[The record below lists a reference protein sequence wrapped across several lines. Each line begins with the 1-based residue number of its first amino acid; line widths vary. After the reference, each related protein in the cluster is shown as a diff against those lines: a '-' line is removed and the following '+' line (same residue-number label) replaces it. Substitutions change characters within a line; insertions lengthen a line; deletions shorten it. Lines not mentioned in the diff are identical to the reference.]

1 MPIMPDVA
9 AIILAAG
16 KSSRFRGGDP
26 NAKTK
31 AIALLDGAPM
41 VRHVAQAAFDAG
53 LKPLVLVTGFNA
65 DEVSA
70 AAQALPDLQLV
81 HNADYETGLA
91 SSLRTGVAA
100 LPASAAGAIVLLADM
115 PRVRAQTIRRL
126 VETFLANPGAA
137 AVVPVHA
144 GQWGNPILLGAKLF
158 ADVALLQGD
167 SGARKLLANRA
178 DVALMECADEA
189 VSVDVDTLDDLLK
202 LDRLRE

>member
-1 MPIMPDVA
+1 MAEIA

-16 KSSRFRGGDP
+16 KSSRFRGDDP

-31 AIALLDGAPM
+31 AVALLDGAPM
-41 VRHVAQAAFDAG
+41 VRHVAQAAIDAG

-65 DEVSA
+65 AEVSA
-70 AAQALPDLQLV
+70 AAQGLAGLQIV
-81 HNADYETGLA
+81 HNPDFETGLA
-91 SSLRTGVAA
+91 SSLRAGIAA
-100 LPASAAGAIVLLADM
+100 LPAGVAGAIVLLADM
-115 PRVRAQTIRRL
+115 PRVSSETISLL
-126 VETFLANPGAA
+126 VETSNANPDAA

-178 DVALMECADEA
+178 DVALMECGDEA
-189 VSVDVDTLDDLLK
+189 VGIDVDTRDDLLK
-202 LDRLRE
+202 LGRLRE

>member
-1 MPIMPDVA
+1 MAEIA

-16 KSSRFRGGDP
+16 KSSRFRGDDP

-31 AIALLDGAPM
+31 AVALLDGAPM
-41 VRHVAQAAFDAG
+41 VRHVAQAAIDAG

-65 DEVSA
+65 AEVSA
-70 AAQALPDLQLV
+70 AAQVLPDLQLV
-81 HNADYETGLA
+81 HNPDYETGLA
-91 SSLRTGVAA
+91 SSLRAGIAA
-100 LPASAAGAIVLLADM
+100 LPAGVAGAIVLLADM
-115 PRVRAQTIRRL
+115 PRVSSETISLL
-126 VETFLANPGAA
+126 VETSNANPDAA

-178 DVALMECADEA
+178 DVALMECGDEA
-189 VSVDVDTLDDLLK
+189 VGIDVDTRDDLLK
-202 LDRLRE
+202 LGRLRE

>member
-1 MPIMPDVA
+1 MAEIA

-16 KSSRFRGGDP
+16 KSSRFRGDDP

-31 AIALLDGAPM
+31 AVALLDGAPM
-41 VRHVAQAAFDAG
+41 VRHVAQAAIDAG

-65 DEVSA
+65 AEVSA
-70 AAQALPDLQLV
+70 AAQGLAGLQIV
-81 HNADYETGLA
+81 HNPDFETGLA
-91 SSLRTGVAA
+91 SSLRAGIAA
-100 LPASAAGAIVLLADM
+100 LPAGVAGAIVLLADM
-115 PRVRAQTIRRL
+115 PRVSSETISLL
-126 VETFLANPGAA
+126 VETSNANPDAA

-178 DVALMECADEA
+178 DVALMECGDEA
-189 VSVDVDTLDDLLK
+189 VGIDVDTRDDLLK
-202 LDRLRE
+202 LGRLSE

>member
-1 MPIMPDVA
+1 MAEIA

-16 KSSRFRGGDP
+16 KSSRFRGDDP

-31 AIALLDGAPM
+31 AVALLDGAPM
-41 VRHVAQAAFDAG
+41 VRHVAQAAIDAG

-65 DEVSA
+65 AEVSA
-70 AAQALPDLQLV
+70 AAQGLAGLQIV
-81 HNADYETGLA
+81 HNPDFETGLA
-91 SSLRTGVAA
+91 SSLRAGIAA
-100 LPASAAGAIVLLADM
+100 LPAGVAGAIVLLADM
-115 PRVRAQTIRRL
+115 PRVSSETISLL
-126 VETFLANPGAA
+126 VETSNANPDAA

-178 DVALMECADEA
+178 DVALMECGDDA
-189 VSVDVDTLDDLLK
+189 VGIDVDTRDDLLK
-202 LDRLRE
+202 LGRLRE